1 MDNERGL
8 DIDRMRGVRRDV
20 RISHETAGAELAS
33 MHAGVALSRAESALA
48 WAERHWA
55 DAKRDALIAWR
66 AHKADRADVD
76 LRARYEERW
85 EVCKIAY
92 RSVKLARRVIAPL
105 REFAA
110 VAESAHFCA
119 RERAEG
125 AAERGEYDEEAA

>member
-1 MDNERGL
+1 MGTESAL
-8 DIDRMRGVRRDV
+8 DTDRMRGIRREV

-66 AHKADRADVD
+66 AHKADKADCE
-76 LRARYEERW
+76 LQARYAERW
-85 EVCKIAY
+85 EVCKAAY
-92 RSVKLARRVIAPL
+92 RSVKLARRVVAPL
-105 REFAA
+105 REFAQS
-110 VAESAHFCA
+110 AESAHYRA

-125 AAERGEYDEEAA
+125 AAKRGEYDEEAA